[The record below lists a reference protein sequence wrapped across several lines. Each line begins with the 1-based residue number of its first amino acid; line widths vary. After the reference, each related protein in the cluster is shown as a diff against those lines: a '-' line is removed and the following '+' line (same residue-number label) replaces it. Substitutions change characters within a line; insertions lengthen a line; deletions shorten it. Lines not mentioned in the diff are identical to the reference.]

1 MVPCGGKLALCGN
14 ERIYNIS
21 LVSSPSLLYGAKT
34 NVDIGI

>member
-1 MVPCGGKLALCGN
+1 MAVCGGKLALCGN

-21 LVSSPSLLYGAKT
+21 LISSLSLLYGAKT